1 MTQNY
6 ESLRQ
11 ELSELPM
18 TWYPD
23 LIRAMIEAAI
33 KKKVFLKGGA
43 TRFVRDV
50 EKKIWTELSKSPA
63 TCTASTVIRS
73 EERRGMESRSLIG
86 QRFGPIPRK
95 RSK

>member
-50 EKKIWTELSKSPA
+50 EKKLWIELSKSPA
-63 TCTASTVIRS
+63 TCTASTVKRS
-73 EERRGMESRSLIG
+73 EERHGTEGRSLIG
-86 QRFGPIPRK
+86 TRFGPIPRK